1 MNASAIVLNNSG
13 NNHFGH
19 ATMISGIVISMIVLP
34 ALILLWK
41 SAERARE
48 LRMLPD
54 VVVFELVVKLIF
66 LH

>member
-1 MNASAIVLNNSG
+1 
-13 NNHFGH
+13 
-19 ATMISGIVISMIVLP
+19 MISGIVVSMLVVP

-54 VVVFELVVKLIF
+54 VIVLELVVILISV
-66 LH
+66 LCLS

>member
-1 MNASAIVLNNSG
+1 
-13 NNHFGH
+13 
-19 ATMISGIVISMIVLP
+19 MISGIVISMIVLP